1 MDQKEKNAMEDGQA
15 LHPADGNAAASEKEA
30 PEAAGTRSSRGKG
43 ILFIVVVIAI
53 MAAMMIAVGRPLLA
67 VSRDP
72 EALEAYLESQGIRGV
87 WIYMGLVILQ
97 IFAAVVPGGPFEIAG
112 GYLYGA
118 LPGALICDAA
128 MTVGSVLVFLISRK
142 AGRKFVYLFFS
153 ENEIRSVRFLHT
165 SEKKEFL
172 LFLFFLIPGT
182 PKDLMSY
189 VVGLTDVSLKSWI
202 FITAV
207 GRFPAIYLSTL
218 SGTALESRNYGIF
231 ILVLLLIGVL
241 SVLGLF
247 MYQRKNRKEEENRS
261 EKNAKEKQM
270 EEICQER
277 TKEEKRTEKN
287 GQEENR

>member
-1 MDQKEKNAMEDGQA
+1 MIKVMDQKEKNAKEAGQA
-15 LHPADGNAAASEKEA
+15 LHPADGNVTAPEKE
-30 PEAAGTRSSRGKG
+30 PQEAVRTKSSRMKG

-72 EALEAYLESQGIRGV
+72 EALEAYLESMGIWGV

-189 VVGLTDVSLKSWI
+189 VAGLTDVSLKSWI

-241 SVLGLF
+241 SVLGIW
-247 MYQRKNRKEEENRS
+247 MYRKRNRKEENREEEN
-261 EKNAKEKQM
+261 Q
-270 EEICQER
+270 
-277 TKEEKRTEKN
+277 TKN
-287 GQEENR
+287 G

>member
-1 MDQKEKNAMEDGQA
+1 MDKDEKKVKDTGHTKRPDGGNTA
-15 LHPADGNAAASEKEA
+15 LPEKESQKTA
-30 PEAAGTRSSRGKG
+30 RTKSSRVKG
-43 ILFIVVVIAI
+43 ILFIVVVIAV
-53 MAAMMIAVGRPLLA
+53 MAAAMIAVGIPLLR

-72 EALEAYLESQGIRGV
+72 EALEAYLQSMGIWGI

-97 IFAAVVPGGPFEIAG
+97 IFAAIVPGGPFEIAG

-128 MTVGSVLVFLISRK
+128 MTIGSVLVFLISRK

-153 ENEIRSVRFLHT
+153 EEQIRSVRFLHT
-165 SEKKEFL
+165 SEKKEFF

-189 VVGLTDVSLKSWI
+189 VVGLTDVSLKAWI

-207 GRFPAIYLSTL
+207 GRVPAIYLSTL

-231 ILVLLLIGVL
+231 ILVLILIGAL
-241 SVLGLF
+241 SVAGLW
-247 MYQRKNRKEEENRS
+247 MYRRRNHKEEE
-261 EKNAKEKQM
+261 KQKK
-270 EEICQER
+270 Q
-277 TKEEKRTEKN
+277 
-287 GQEENR
+287 